1 MTKTTNF
8 SWLSLL
14 VLSAVLV
21 LSSCKKE
28 PVACFTAN
36 RVAVIP
42 GKFVNFVNCSSNSV
56 EWNWDFGDGS
66 TSTDAAPQHSFAQKG
81 TYTISMEAISEK
93 GDKDS
98 YSGPIFVGDPGPLVL
113 VIDTLRFP
121 TTQASLLE
129 LEMDGIDP
137 YSKTITPFDL
147 PIVLNV
153 DPSEIWTESSY
164 DIKVKSTIDEATM
177 TINPQIGINSQ
188 MILRFSNPPN
198 WSGYVGFTG
207 R

>member
-1 MTKTTNF
+1 MRITTHF

-14 VLSAVLV
+14 ALSAVLV

-28 PVACFTAN
+28 PEACFSVN
-36 RVAVIP
+36 RVAVLP
-42 GKFVNFVNCSSNSV
+42 GKFVNFVNCSANSV
-56 EWNWDFGDGS
+56 SWSWDFGDGT
-66 TSTDAAPQHSFAQKG
+66 TSSDAAPQHAYAAKG
-81 TYTISMEAISEK
+81 TYTVSMEATSEK
-93 GDKDS
+93 GDTDS
-98 YSGPIFVGDPGPLVL
+98 YSGEIFVGDPGPLVL

-147 PIVLNV
+147 PIVVNV
-153 DPSEIWTESSY
+153 NGSPIWTGNSY
-164 DIKVKSTIDEATM
+164 AVKVKSTLDEATS
-177 TINPQIGINSQ
+177 TINPQTGINSQ
-188 MILRFSNPPN
+188 MLLRFSNPPY
-198 WSGYVGFTG
+198 WSGYVGFTA